1 LIVGAEAFAMP
12 TNLPPSE
19 HDPRSGPNVAA
30 IVVVVALVLGCLW
43 LFHALS
49 SANSK
54 LNCVASGRHNCDQAD
69 Q

>member
-1 LIVGAEAFAMP
+1 MP

-19 HDPRSGPNVAA
+19 NDPRSGPNVAA

-43 LFHALS
+43 LFYALS
-49 SANSK
+49 NANSK
-54 LNCVASGRHNCDQAD
+54 LNCIASGRRNCDQID